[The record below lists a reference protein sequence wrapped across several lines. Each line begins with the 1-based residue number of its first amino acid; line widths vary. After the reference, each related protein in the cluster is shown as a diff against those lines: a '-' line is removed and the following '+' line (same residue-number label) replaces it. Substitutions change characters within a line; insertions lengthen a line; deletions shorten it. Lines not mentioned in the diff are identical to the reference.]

1 MVCIPAPQTQRA
13 NPGLTLRPQ
22 LLRLINTEEY
32 EPYDLSTGTL
42 KMEVTAVLASGRGP
56 KTIGRCEL
64 WLISRD
70 KMA

>member
-1 MVCIPAPQTQRA
+1 MYPSTP
-13 NPGLTLRPQ
+13 NPESKPRTNTEGP

>member
-1 MVCIPAPQTQRA
+1 MYPSTPNPESKPRTNTEAP
-13 NPGLTLRPQ
+13 

-42 KMEVTAVLASGRGP
+42 KMEVTAVLASERGP